1 MIAIQPILFTVGF
14 FLSTLGAMMVIPA
27 VADWWVGNYNWKAF
41 AVSALG
47 TIFVGLLLTFS
58 CRLSER
64 MELTVRETF
73 LLTAITWLS
82 VSLFASIPFILSTAT
97 PSVTDSFFEAI
108 SGLTT
113 TGSTVI
119 QGLDF
124 ASHGVLL
131 WRAILQWFGGIGIIV
146 MAFTVMPLL
155 KIGGMQLFRSEFS
168 DRSEKVMPRV
178 SQIAKGI
185 VFTYI
190 GLTSLCMLL
199 LYLAGMSPLEAV
211 CHALST
217 LATGGFSTSDSS
229 IAFFNS
235 PLIEVIIMAFMF
247 VGAITFVLF
256 IKMFQGRYTAIFD
269 DHQARTFM
277 MTVFVLI
284 VGMTLW
290 RWDDDISLL
299 QALREVSFSVI
310 TIITTT
316 GFTTVDYTF
325 WGTFPLMFFFIL
337 MMVGGCTGSTSGG
350 IKILRYQIMFSVAR
364 SHIFQIR
371 RPRGIFPATYNG
383 KPIPESVSISVF
395 TFFALYI
402 ISFGV
407 LVMGLGFFDL
417 DISTTLSAAATV
429 LNNIGPGFGTAIGPS
444 GNFSSLPDGAKYMLM
459 AGMLFGRLEYV
470 TFVILFMPSF
480 WRN

>member
-1 MIAIQPILFTVGF
+1 MMI
-14 FLSTLGAMMVIPA
+14 IPA

-47 TIFVGLLLTFS
+47 TGFIGLLMTFS
-58 CRLSER
+58 SRPSGR
-64 MELTVRETF
+64 MELSIRETF
-73 LLTAITWLS
+73 LLTALTWVA
-82 VSLFASIPFILSTAT
+82 VSFFAAIPFVLSTST

-113 TGSTVI
+113 TGATVI

-131 WRAILQWFGGIGIIV
+131 WRSLLEWFGAIGIIV

-178 SQIAKGI
+178 SQIATGI
-185 VFTYI
+185 VIVYI
-190 GLTSLCMLL
+190 GLTILCGVM

-211 CHALST
+211 CHGLT
-217 LATGGFSTSDSS
+217 TVATGGFSTSDTS

-235 PLIEVIIMAFMF
+235 PLIETIIMAFMF

-256 IKMFQGRYTAIFD
+256 IKMFQGRYTAVIE
-269 DHQARTFM
+269 DHQARTFII
-277 MTVFVLI
+277 TVGILVT
-284 VGMTLW
+284 VMTLW
-290 RWDDDISLL
+290 RWGGDITFLK
-299 QALREVSFSVI
+299 ALRESSFSVLS
-310 TIITTT
+310 IITTT
-316 GFTTVDYTF
+316 GFTTADYTF
-325 WGTFPLMFFFIL
+325 WGMFPLMFFFIL
-337 MMVGGCTGSTSGG
+337 MMIGGCTGSTSGS
-350 IKILRYQIMFSVAR
+350 IKILRYQIMFAVAR

-371 RPRGIFPATYNG
+371 RPHGIFPPTYNG
-383 KPIPESVSISVF
+383 KPIPDSVSISVF

-402 ISFGV
+402 ISFGL
-407 LVMGLGFFDL
+407 LVMGLGCFDL
-417 DISTTLSAAATV
+417 DISTTLSAAASA
-429 LNNIGPGFGTAIGPS
+429 LNNIGPGFGPVIGPS
-444 GNFSSLPDGAKYMLM
+444 GNYASLPDGAKYLLM
-459 AGMLFGRLEYV
+459 GGMLLGRLEYV